1 MYSPPETRYARTLEG
16 AHLAYQVFGD
26 GPLDLIF
33 PVNGGFAI
41 DLIWEVP
48 SIAAFLGR
56 LASWSRLVLFDPR
69 GFGSSSRVEPGRVP
83 AVQTWMDDIGTVM
96 DAAGSSRAA
105 FVAWG
110 ESALAVMLFAA
121 TYPQR
126 VTSLVLANAYARF
139 LRDDECPWGM
149 PFDSFSSYID
159 GLGAAWGTG
168 LVTGTTAPS
177 LAQTEEA
184 LKRWA
189 RVERLSAT
197 PDVIVIPRAFM
208 ESDVTQ
214 VLPLIQAP
222 ALILTRQGAR
232 HVHPDHGSYL
242 ANRILSARLLEL
254 PGDDDV
260 IFAGSTDELLDEIQ
274 EFVTGTRSAALVN
287 RVLAT
292 VLFTDIVSSTEHAA
306 NMGDRA
312 WREVLDSY
320 EMVARSALDQ
330 FRGREIKS
338 TGDGT
343 LATFDGP
350 ARAVECA
357 RAIMERVAP
366 LGVEVRA
373 GIHTGEIEL
382 RGDDVAGLGVHIAAR
397 ISGHAEGSVVLVS
410 RTLTDLVMGSGIEF
424 EDRGEYELKGVPG
437 TWKLF
442 AVAN

>member
-1 MYSPPETRYARTLEG
+1 M
-16 AHLAYQVFGD
+16 
-26 GPLDLIF
+26 
-33 PVNGGFAI
+33 
-41 DLIWEVP
+41 
-48 SIAAFLGR
+48 
-56 LASWSRLVLFDPR
+56 
-69 GFGSSSRVEPGRVP
+69 
-83 AVQTWMDDIGTVM
+83 
-96 DAAGSSRAA
+96 
-105 FVAWG
+105 
-110 ESALAVMLFAA
+110 
-121 TYPQR
+121 
-126 VTSLVLANAYARF
+126 
-139 LRDDECPWGM
+139 
-149 PFDSFSSYID
+149 
-159 GLGAAWGTG
+159 
-168 LVTGTTAPS
+168 
-177 LAQTEEA
+177 
-184 LKRWA
+184 
-189 RVERLSAT
+189 
-197 PDVIVIPRAFM
+197 
-208 ESDVTQ
+208 
-214 VLPLIQAP
+214 
-222 ALILTRQGAR
+222 
-232 HVHPDHGSYL
+232 
-242 ANRILSARLLEL
+242 
-254 PGDDDV
+254 